1 MNLAARKRYTPE
13 FKAQA
18 VDLLSTGKPVA
29 QVAEELCISSNL
41 LYNWRHNSQGAQL
54 GSAGA
59 REPQASAPQ
68 ASAPKRTSCAPC
80 AAKTPSCAR
89 RMTF

>member
-41 LYNWRHNSQGAQL
+41 LYNWRHNSQ
-54 GSAGA
+54 
-59 REPQASAPQ
+59 ASAPQ
-68 ASAPKRTSCAPC
+68 RTNCAPC

>member
-13 FKAQA
+13 FKEQA

-59 REPQASAPQ
+59 R
-68 ASAPKRTSCAPC
+68 